1 MLIFSKQLF
10 QQRKQEGKKREM
22 QGRLGKGETAKDK
35 ETRRQR
41 QEATIKRQT
50 YREML
55 LNKAIKHPKQSAL
68 GKCFKRSCILGNL
81 TVVSLSTPQTQE
93 FFIWDYSRAKREFS
107 RKKKCMCPLKVK
119 MHLNSILTH
128 PRIPKKYNTGKD

>member
-1 MLIFSKQLF
+1 
-10 QQRKQEGKKREM
+10 M

-55 LNKAIKHPKQSAL
+55 LNKAIKHPK
-68 GKCFKRSCILGNL
+68 
-81 TVVSLSTPQTQE
+81 
-93 FFIWDYSRAKREFS
+93 
-107 RKKKCMCPLKVK
+107 
-119 MHLNSILTH
+119 
-128 PRIPKKYNTGKD
+128 

>member
-1 MLIFSKQLF
+1 MK
-10 QQRKQEGKKREM
+10 
-22 QGRLGKGETAKDK
+22 GRLGEGETAKDK

-81 TVVSLSTPQTQE
+81 TAVSLSTPQTQE
-93 FFIWDYSRAKREFS
+93 FFIWDYSRRKGEFF
-107 RKKKCMCPLKVK
+107 KEKK
-119 MHLNSILTH
+119 MHVSF
-128 PRIPKKYNTGKD
+128 KG